1 MEMRIQMK
9 MVFLW
14 RGLLLS
20 SLLWNTIEAQ
30 TRYTIPEEL
39 NVGSVIGNIAKDLGL
54 QVSEI
59 SDRKLRIASEGGK
72 QYFSVDLGRGDLIVS
87 ERIDRENLCGRNH
100 NCLLPLEALIENP
113 LQLYRVEIDI
123 QDINDNS
130 PVFQNSQNVLN
141 IAESTIPGVRFRLE
155 SAQDPDGTCCL
166 RASPSGRV
174 SLQCPS
180 SVISPSLSPAAPL
193 TLRT

>member
-39 NVGSVIGNIAKDLGL
+39 SVGSVIGNIAMDLGL
-54 QVSEI
+54 KVSEI
-59 SDRKLRIASEGGK
+59 SDRKLRIASEGDK

-87 ERIDRENLCGRNH
+87 ERIDRENLCGRNP
-100 NCLLPLEALIENP
+100 NCLLPFGGFN
-113 LQLYRVEIDI
+113 
-123 QDINDNS
+123 
-130 PVFQNSQNVLN
+130 
-141 IAESTIPGVRFRLE
+141 
-155 SAQDPDGTCCL
+155 
-166 RASPSGRV
+166 
-174 SLQCPS
+174 
-180 SVISPSLSPAAPL
+180 
-193 TLRT
+193 